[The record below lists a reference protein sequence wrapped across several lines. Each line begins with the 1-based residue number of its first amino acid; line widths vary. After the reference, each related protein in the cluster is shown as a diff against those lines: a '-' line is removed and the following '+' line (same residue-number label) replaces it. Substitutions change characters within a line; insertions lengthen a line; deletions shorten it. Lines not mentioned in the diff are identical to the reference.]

1 MFSLGKIRKILFSL
15 AFTNYTDKIDCMN
28 TFPIFMNL
36 HEKRVII
43 FGNGPLI
50 SRTVSELHDA
60 GARIIVIC
68 KNPPPAFVSHCQKN
82 GVELILSSYA
92 PEFLNQA
99 VLAVAATFNKE
110 TNLKILTDCR
120 THEIPCYSVDHPHES
135 DFLLPA
141 AMKRGKLQIAVSA
154 FGSAAYASKIT
165 RKLEGMFDESH
176 SLFLDELNNAR
187 NHLIKDIPNP
197 MDRKSI
203 IAHLAGDESFDYF
216 IKKGP
221 DAWRDRAVELFR
233 HKIRQTGFQ
242 ISETPQPSQNPLD
255 E

>member
-1 MFSLGKIRKILFSL
+1 MK
-15 AFTNYTDKIDCMN
+15 
-28 TFPIFMNL
+28 L
-36 HEKRVII
+36 HDKRVII

-50 SRTVSELHDA
+50 SRNIEELSSAD
-60 GARIIVIC
+60 ARIIVIC
-68 KNPPPAFVSHCQKN
+68 KNPSPAFVSHCQKN

-99 VLAVAATFNKE
+99 VLAIAATYNRE
-110 TNLKILTDCR
+110 TNLQILTDCK
-120 THEIPCYSVDHPHES
+120 THEIPCCSVDHPHES

-141 AMKRGKLQIAVSA
+141 VMKRGRLEIAVSTP
-154 FGSAAYASKIT
+154 GSPAYAAKIA

-176 SLFLDELNNAR
+176 SLFLDELDNAR
-187 NHLIKDIPNP
+187 NHLIEDIPNP

-221 DAWRDRAVELFR
+221 DAWRDRARELFR
-233 HKIRQTGFQ
+233 HKIRQSGFQ
-242 ISETPQPSQNPLD
+242 ITETPQPSKENLP